1 MIALQMGFQGRAVLE
16 ALVAPFH
23 GAVVR
28 SEFPA
33 VHVPHVTGQGVTP
46 EEPLPTQQAV
56 PDDLAVS
63 GRALDAGGRGG
74 DVAEVRLLA
83 TLKGRGDRKQVVEAN
98 LLLLACRTLLNH
110 LFRRFLNR
118 NLRSKMELFQQAPS
132 GVLVA

>member
-1 MIALQMGFQGRAVLE
+1 MIALQVGFEGRAVLE

-33 VHVPHVTGQGVTP
+33 VHVPHVAGQGVAP
-46 EEPLPTQQAV
+46 EEPLPAQQAV

-63 GRALDAGGRGG
+63 GGALDAGGRGG

-83 TLKGRGDRKQVVEAN
+83 ALKGSGHGKQVVEAN

-118 NLRSKMELFQQAPS
+118 NLRSKMD
-132 GVLVA
+132 